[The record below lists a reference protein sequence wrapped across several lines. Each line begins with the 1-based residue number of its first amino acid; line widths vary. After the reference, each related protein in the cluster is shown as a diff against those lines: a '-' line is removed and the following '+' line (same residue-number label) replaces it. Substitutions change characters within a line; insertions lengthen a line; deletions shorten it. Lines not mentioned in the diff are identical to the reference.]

1 MANESSSPQRSWA
14 EHPVYVAG
22 VSVAG
27 TIAICIALY
36 KEVLLPAQMAASDY
50 KVSELERQL
59 KDANAQRLIIEQV
72 AQKTKNS
79 NLSEKKQLSSELGLV
94 KAELEKTKLEFSN
107 FKLGNLFFEG
117 GVYPSSFDKVKVG
130 QPISVVEK
138 VYKGLHVKKEDGFI
152 TVNVDHPFFGSVV
165 YYYLDDAPQNI
176 YQIMYM
182 ARYGAELAVGGNY
195 LQGQLEKAFGGPV
208 KMSEDKFYWKA
219 SGGFNIFKDDDT
231 FLITT
236 GNNRPGGW
244 DRLIERYWKSI
255 DAQKETT
262 K

>member
-1 MANESSSPQRSWA
+1 MANENPQSQRGWA

-72 AQKTKNS
+72 AEKAKDS
-79 NLSEKKQLSSELGLV
+79 NFSEKKQLSSELVSV
-94 KAELEKTKLEFSN
+94 KAALERTKLEFSN

-117 GVYPSSFDKVKVG
+117 GVYPSSFDKIKVG
-130 QPISVVEK
+130 QPIGMVWK
-138 VYKGLHVKKEDGFI
+138 VYEGVNIKKEDEFV
-152 TVNVDHPFFGSVV
+152 TVSVDHPFFGHVV
-165 YYYLDDAPQNI
+165 YYYSDDAPQNI

-182 ARYGAELAVGGNY
+182 SRYGADAATGEGY
-195 LQGQLEKAFGGPV
+195 LQAQLEKTFGTPI
-208 KMSEDKFYWKA
+208 KMADDKFYWKV
-219 SGGFNIFKDDDT
+219 SGGINIFKDDDSL
-231 FLITT
+231 LITT
-236 GNNRPGGW
+236 GDNRPGGW
-244 DRLIERYWKSI
+244 DRIIQRYWKSVA
-255 DAQKETT
+255 AQKETT